1 MTYITLCNSRRVV
14 CFELVLNTFSENHLK
29 TVTLKTHVVRDF
41 RGERLFLSF
50 ARLGANP
57 TFRWRANRRYALKF
71 THPRAKKLIA
81 AHAPYAYASGIAG
94 GIDHGVVAMTSR
106 APHTYAAPVSVTRF
120 DVVVT
125 AAAKNDKFND
135 EMRAARLLG
144 RRGADGAGNYHA
156 VRS

>member
-1 MTYITLCNSRRVV
+1 
-14 CFELVLNTFSENHLK
+14 LK
-29 TVTLKTHVVRDF
+29 TVTLKTHVLVRDF
-41 RGERLFLSF
+41 RSERLFLSF
-50 ARLGANP
+50 AKLGKNP
-57 TFRWRANRRYALKF
+57 TFRWLANRRYALKF

-81 AHAPYAYASGIAG
+81 AHAPYAYAAG